1 MMTGLRRRLIGLA
14 ARPHLPRRTIRL
26 RLTALY
32 GALFLVSGIGL
43 LALTYVLVSHAT
55 ASCASAQGSNGQ
67 TFSVCKSSSEAGKPT
82 EPRRGSGTGVI
93 SSSGAAP
100 PLSDADR
107 RVLEHQAI
115 AQHDAQLHQLF
126 VQSLIALGGMAI
138 VSVVLGWVAAGRALR
153 PLRTIT
159 GAARR
164 ISATSL
170 HERLA
175 LTGPDDELKELA
187 DTFDDLLARLERSF
201 EAQRRFVANASHE
214 LRTPLAR
221 QRAVVQVAL
230 SDPDATMD
238 SLRAAHERA
247 LASGAQQELLIEA
260 LLILARG
267 QAGLERREPFDLAG
281 LTRQILTARET
292 EARTRSLELH
302 DTLAPAEGLGDPR
315 LAERLV
321 ANLVD
326 NAISHN
332 VPDGHVEVVTGTRSG
347 RAILSV
353 ANTGPLVPEADI
365 ERLFQPF
372 QRMDV
377 DRTGRGRGVGLGL
390 SIVKAIADAHGAGLS
405 AHPRSGG
412 GLEIEVSFPAAAA
425 TPARPEVKASSS
437 EETTSEMGAAPTTGG
452 TNEAG
457 VHTKAELGATGG
469 AAGDG

>member
-1 MMTGLRRRLIGLA
+1 MVGLRARLTGLA
-14 ARPHLPRRTIRL
+14 VRPHLPRRTIRL

-32 GALFLVSGIGL
+32 GGLFLASGIGL

-55 ASCASAQGSNGQ
+55 AGCSSARGTNGQ
-67 TFSVCKSSSEAGKPT
+67 TFSVCKSSSDAGRPT
-82 EPRRGSGTGVI
+82 EPGRGTEVI
-93 SSSGAAP
+93 GSSRALP
-100 PLSDADR
+100 PLSDAQA
-107 RVLEHQAI
+107 RVLEDQAA

-138 VSVVLGWVAAGRALR
+138 VSVALGWVVAGRALG

-164 ISATSL
+164 ISATNL

-201 EAQRRFVANASHE
+201 AAQRRFVANASHE

-221 QRAVVQVAL
+221 QRTVAQVAL
-230 SDPDATMD
+230 SDPDATVD

-247 LASGAQQELLIEA
+247 LASGAQQEQLIEA

-281 LTRQILTARET
+281 LTREILTARET
-292 EARTRSLELH
+292 EARAQSVELH
-302 DTLAPAEGLGDPR
+302 EALAPAEALGDPR

-332 VPDGHVEVVTGTRSG
+332 VPDGRVEVVTGSRSG

-353 ANTGPLVPEADI
+353 ANTGPLVPDGEI

-372 QRMDV
+372 QRLGP

-390 SIVKAIADAHGAGLS
+390 SIVKAIAEAHGAGLS

-412 GLEIEVSFPAAAA
+412 GLEIEVGFPSAAN
-425 TPARPEVKASSS
+425 TPADPEVSGSYS
-437 EETTSEMGAAPTTGG
+437 DETTSGTGAASATAG

-457 VHTKAELGATGG
+457 MCSDAELGASAET
-469 AAGDG
+469 AGDR